1 MRYEPPDWV
10 HSLVTVRKPNKIKL
24 CIVLKDLNREI
35 DEVIE
40 NLQDNVFSKFDAIHE
55 FWHRKLDEPS
65 SKLLTF
71 ITPFGRYRFLRLP
84 FGISFV
90 PKVFSKRVQEMF
102 SDLTGVECI
111 VNDILLLGETIAE
124 HNSRVHQLLQKCRE
138 LLSLTRAKWCSV
150 YLK

>member
-1 MRYEPPDWV
+1 MQDEPPDWV
-10 HSLVTVRKPNKIKL
+10 HSLVTVRKPIKIRL

-35 DEVIE
+35 KREHYRLKTVDKVIE
-40 NLQDNVFSKFDAIHE
+40 NLQDNVF
-55 FWHRKLDEPS
+55 WHSKLDEPS

-102 SDLTGVECI
+102 SDLKGVECI
-111 VNDILLLGETIAE
+111 VNDILVLGVTIAE
-124 HNSRVHQLLQKCRE
+124 HNSRVHQMLQRCRE
-138 LLSLTRAKWCSV
+138 I
-150 YLK
+150 

>member
-1 MRYEPPDWV
+1 MQDEPPDLV
-10 HSLVTVRKPNKIKL
+10 HSLVKVRKPNKIRL

-35 DEVIE
+35 KREHYRLKTADEVIE

-55 FWHRKLDEPS
+55 FWHSKLDEPS

-111 VNDILLLGETIAE
+111 VNDILVLGDTIAE
-124 HNSRVHQLLQKCRE
+124 HNSRVHQMLQRCRE
-138 LLSLTRAKWCSV
+138 I
-150 YLK
+150 

>member
-10 HSLVTVRKPNKIKL
+10 HSLVTVRKPNKIRL

-35 DEVIE
+35 KREHYRLKTVDKVIE

-55 FWHRKLDEPS
+55 FWHSKLDEPS

-71 ITPFGRYRFLRLP
+71 IAPFGRYRFLRLP

-111 VNDILLLGETIAE
+111 VNDILVLGVTIAE
-124 HNSRVHQLLQKCRE
+124 HNSRVHKMLQRCRE
-138 LLSLTRAKWCSV
+138 I
-150 YLK
+150 

>member
-1 MRYEPPDWV
+1 MQDEPPDWV
-10 HSLVTVRKPNKIKL
+10 HSLVTVRKPNKIRL

-35 DEVIE
+35 KREHYRLKTVDKVIE
-40 NLQDNVFSKFDAIHE
+40 NLQDNVF
-55 FWHRKLDEPS
+55 WHSKLDEPS

-111 VNDILLLGETIAE
+111 VNDILVLGVTIAE
-124 HNSRVHQLLQKCRE
+124 HNSRVHQMLQRCRE
-138 LLSLTRAKWCSV
+138 I
-150 YLK
+150 

>member
-1 MRYEPPDWV
+1 MRYEPPDLV

-40 NLQDNVFSKFDAIHE
+40 NLQDNVF
-55 FWHRKLDEPS
+55 WHSKLDEPS